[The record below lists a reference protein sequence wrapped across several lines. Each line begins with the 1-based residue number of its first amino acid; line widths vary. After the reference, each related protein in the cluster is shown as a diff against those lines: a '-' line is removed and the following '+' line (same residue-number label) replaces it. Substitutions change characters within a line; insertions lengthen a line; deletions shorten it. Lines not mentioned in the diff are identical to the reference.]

1 MCSGVPRSI
10 AVGGAGLTGHAI
22 RCVAHRRA
30 VIGAY
35 LTVLNGTSF
44 LLALATRVLRP
55 SDVCGLDVPMS
66 VLE

>member
-1 MCSGVPRSI
+1 VFLEV
-10 AVGGAGLTGHAI
+10 AVSGAGLTGPAT

-30 VIGAY
+30 VIRAY

-44 LLALATRVLRP
+44 LLASATHVIRP
-55 SDVCGLDVPMS
+55 SDVCGLDLPMS